1 MAFLDDFRERSRAM
15 KVQTQIKAGGIGLN
29 HNQTLVRSLKA
40 QTQVKAGGIGL
51 NHNQTLVR
59 KAS

>member
-1 MAFLDDFRERSRAM
+1 M
-15 KVQTQIKAGGIGLN
+15 KI
-29 HNQTLVRSLKA
+29 

-59 KAS
+59 PVEGIGLNHNQTLVRKSS